1 MKKVSIILS
10 ALLISFVLT
19 GCNSK
24 TENDYTD
31 NAMQELYNRSIVAKE
46 FADKEFHNLLDHFDS
61 ACEILETSYGFYTS
75 ETPVYIV
82 GYKYTNGTDDS
93 LTYAYK
99 ISVDDN
105 QSCHILEEGKDT
117 AAFLFESSKKTTSDL
132 SD

>member
-1 MKKVSIILS
+1 M
-10 ALLISFVLT
+10 
-19 GCNSK
+19 
-24 TENDYTD
+24 
-31 NAMQELYNRSIVAKE
+31 
-46 FADKEFHNLLDHFDS
+46 
-61 ACEILETSYGFYTS
+61 
-75 ETPVYIV
+75 
-82 GYKYTNGTDDS
+82 DDS